1 MEKEFKKCIL
11 YNLNKQNPSS
21 AVLDLDKKIR
31 SNASIDELYST
42 TNSVLLE
49 HDRRTGVS
57 YLLQK
62 SRRID
67 REYTNKYN
75 ARFMDRKKIKR
86 ERELMKR
93 IEEEESFMDIV
104 KRAKEFCVNKNVYF
118 NNSQNDSDKLSKI
131 SSNDSKKDNV
141 NNVLFI

>member
-131 SSNDSKKDNV
+131 SSNDTKKDNV